1 MIAVLNRWRRR
12 IPLLDRW
19 LIGEILAPLLFAVA
33 AFTVV
38 GLSIGVMFELVRRLV
53 EDGLPAW
60 IALQVMVLSLPRF
73 LVLSFP
79 MATLFA
85 TLLAYSKLTANS
97 ELTALRSV
105 GVSTVRLVVPALVL
119 SGVLTGMTLLF
130 NDVIVPRANTQAEV
144 TLQKALGRALATE
157 KGKDIIYSRFGRVSD
172 PESDRSGR
180 GLKQLFYSRRF
191 DKGEMVDVTVLDFS
205 RAGFRQMLVADR
217 ALWNESEAK
226 WEFRDGQILTLN
238 LNGSTTRVDF
248 DRYLYPLSSGPLK
261 VARLPDDA
269 NNMTIVQSIAAE
281 RIEAEAGNVKA
292 ARKLQVRIQEKFTF
306 PMACVVFGLIGSSL
320 GSRPGSRTSR
330 SQGFGISILLI
341 LGYYALSFSFSSLGV
356 KGVLP
361 APLAAWLPVLLSL
374 GAGSLLLRQASR

>member
-1 MIAVLNRWRRR
+1 
-12 IPLLDRW
+12 
-19 LIGEILAPLLFAVA
+19 
-33 AFTVV
+33 
-38 GLSIGVMFELVRRLV
+38 
-53 EDGLPAW
+53 LPAW
-60 IALQVMVLSLPRF
+60 IALQVMVLNLPRF

-105 GVSTVRLVVPALVL
+105 GVSTLRLVVPALVL
-119 SGVLTGMTLLF
+119 SVGLTGMTLLF
-130 NDVIVPRANTQAEV
+130 NDVIVPHANTQAEV

-157 KGKDIIYSRFGRVSD
+157 KGKDIIYSRFGRVTE
-172 PESDRSGR
+172 PNSDRSGR

-191 DKGEMVDVTVLDFS
+191 DKGEMLDVTVLDFS
-205 RAGFRQMLVADR
+205 RVGFRQMLVAER
-217 ALWNESEAK
+217 ALWNEQEAK
-226 WEFRDGQILTLN
+226 WEFLKGQILTLN
-238 LNGSTTRVDF
+238 TNGSTTRVDF

-261 VARLPDDA
+261 VAQLPDDA
-269 NNMTIVQSIAAE
+269 NNMTIAQAIQAQ
-281 RIEAEAGNVKA
+281 RIEAEAGNIKD

-361 APLAAWLPVLLSL
+361 PLLSAWLPVLISL
-374 GAGSLLLRQASR
+374 GAGGLLLRQASR